1 MQKQQISLLTAAM
14 CVAGCAGLMAMPA
27 VAAPASNADYTV
39 TDLVNL
45 QRSLLNLPT
54 SESLENKPYDCN
66 QDGVW
71 DVRDLCLMKQE
82 VFSSVTTSSDT
93 LVVYFSR
100 TNHTENIANRIVD
113 DIGADRYEIEAA
125 VPYTDDDIDYTQS
138 SCRANQEQND
148 KTCRPEI
155 ADPLDSL
162 DAYDVI
168 YLGYPIWWGEEPRI
182 VDTFLESY
190 DFTGKTVI
198 PFCTSAS
205 SGISTS
211 ETNIK
216 NLLPNTRCFQESDS
230 RQVQANQRYKH
241 GLTACRLLTAIQNKN
256 CT

>member
-1 MQKQQISLLTAAM
+1 MQKKQISMLTAAM
-14 CVAGCAGLMAMPA
+14 CVVGCAGLMAMPA

-45 QRSLLNLPT
+45 QRSLLHLPT

-125 VPYTDDDIDYTQS
+125 VPYTDDDIDYRQS

-168 YLGYPIWWGEEPRI
+168 YLGYPIWWGTMPRI
-182 VDTFLESY
+182 IHTFLDTY
-190 DFTGKTVI
+190 DLSGKTVL
-198 PFCTSAS
+198 PFCTSGS
-205 SGISTS
+205 SGITQSVSDIRAAEPDADVRGGLRASGANDSGIESWIADNGIS
-211 ETNIK
+211 E
-216 NLLPNTRCFQESDS
+216 
-230 RQVQANQRYKH
+230 
-241 GLTACRLLTAIQNKN
+241 
-256 CT
+256 

>member
-1 MQKQQISLLTAAM
+1 MLTAAT
-14 CVAGCAGLMAMPA
+14 CIVGCAGLMAMPA

-54 SESLENKPYDCN
+54 SESLKNKPYDCN
-66 QDGVW
+66 QDGIW

-100 TNHTENIANRIVD
+100 TNHTENIVNRIVD
-113 DIGADRYEIEAA
+113 D
-125 VPYTDDDIDYTQS
+125 TDADIDYTQS

-168 YLGYPIWWGEEPRI
+168 YLGYPIWWG
-182 VDTFLESY
+182 
-190 DFTGKTVI
+190 
-198 PFCTSAS
+198 
-205 SGISTS
+205 
-211 ETNIK
+211 K
-216 NLLPNTRCFQESDS
+216 NLAL
-230 RQVQANQRYKH
+230 
-241 GLTACRLLTAIQNKN
+241 
-256 CT
+256 